1 MEPSQKERE
10 RRREQFRKM
19 TPRQKL
25 EHLWMYY
32 KVPIL
37 VGALLLV
44 LLIGGIRDLLT
55 AKGPV
60 LYVAEM
66 NVAFGEDTRRTLC
79 DGYLSARGLDTQ
91 KQEVFYYQNLYL
103 SEDPSPEKQEMVY
116 TTQMKLL
123 GAVNAGQMDLVLMGK
138 GGYDQ
143 CSANGLLLDLTTIIP
158 EGDALHPYL
167 TENAV
172 LSEDDSPDAVPDEEG
187 NYPTVTEYVRNGLD
201 VSSFPIFQ
209 KTGHSES
216 VYLGVIA
223 NTRRADTC
231 LDYMDYLRTW
241 QPGNEVTQ

>member
-1 MEPSQKERE
+1 MDSSQEER
-10 RRREQFRKM
+10 RHRREQFRKM
-19 TPRQKL
+19 TVGQKL

-32 KVPIL
+32 KVPFLVGIL
-37 VGALLLV
+37 VLV

-66 NVAFGEDTRRTLC
+66 NVAFEEDTRRTLC
-79 DGYLSARGLDTQ
+79 EGYLSARGLDPQ

-103 SEDPSPEKQEMVY
+103 SQDPSPEKQEMVY

-123 GAVNAGQMDLVLMGK
+123 GAVNAGQMDLILMGK
-138 GGYDQ
+138 EGYDQ
-143 CSANGLLLDLTTIIP
+143 CSANGLLLDLTAIIP
-158 EGDALHPYL
+158 EGDALCPYL

-172 LSEDDSPDAVPDEEG
+172 LSEDDSPDALPDGEG
-187 NYPTVTEYVRNGLD
+187 NYPTVTEYVCNGLD
-201 VSSFPIFQ
+201 VSSFPIFEG
-209 KTGHSES
+209 TGHSES

-231 LDYMDYLRTW
+231 RDYMDYLRTW
-241 QPGNEVTQ
+241 VSGA